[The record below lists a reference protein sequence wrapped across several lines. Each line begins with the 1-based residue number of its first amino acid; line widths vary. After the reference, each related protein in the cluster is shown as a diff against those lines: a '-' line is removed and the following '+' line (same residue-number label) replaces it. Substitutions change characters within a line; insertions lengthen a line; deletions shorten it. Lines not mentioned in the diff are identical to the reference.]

1 VSRATKLLD
10 HTMIVV
16 AVVLGVG
23 SIGLLAAAGTRT
35 FIRLNF
41 SDSAVLLWDAGVS
54 FAFFLQHSGMVRRS
68 FRARLAAVVAPRYQG
83 AVYAIASGAVLTL
96 VVVLW
101 QRSQT
106 QLLVLHG
113 ALLWTART
121 CSFLAVVVLVW
132 SARAVRSIDLL
143 GLGPIRAHLHGRPER
158 APSFVIRGPYR
169 WVRHPLYFCVLVLI
183 WSNPSLTADRLL
195 FNVLWTA
202 WIWIGTALEEA
213 DLVADFGDAYRE
225 YRRKVPMLIPWR
237 GPMALHSLQAA
248 DDSAPPAA

>member
-1 VSRATKLLD
+1 MRLLD
-10 HTMIVV
+10 YTMIVA
-16 AVVLGVG
+16 AVILGVG
-23 SIGLLAAAGTRT
+23 SIGMLAAAGTRT
-35 FIRLNF
+35 FVRMDF
-41 SDSAVLLWDAGVS
+41 SDSAVLLWDAALS
-54 FAFFLQHSGMVRRS
+54 FAFFVQHSGMVRRS

-83 AVYAIASGAVLTL
+83 AIYAIASGIVLIL

-101 QRSQT
+101 QRSQI

-113 ALLWTART
+113 PLLWAARS
-121 CSFLAVVVLVW
+121 CSMLAAVILFW

-143 GLGPIRAHLHGRPER
+143 GLGPIKAHLRGSPER
-158 APSFVIRGPYR
+158 PPSFVIRGPYR

-195 FNVLWTA
+195 FNVLWSA
-202 WIWIGTALEEA
+202 WIWVGTTLEEG

-237 GPMALHSLQAA
+237 GPNARVAGA
-248 DDSAPPAA
+248 DQIRVGEDSFK